1 MENNSEYRQG
11 RSEKQEDDSIKIVGV
26 SILIL
31 VVILGILLMISNF

>member
-26 SILIL
+26 SIVIL

>member
-26 SILIL
+26 SIVIL
-31 VVILGILLMISNF
+31 VVVLGILLMISNF